1 MLFRSYLCCQ
11 VRRWAALAVALFFP
25 QHPLVQPV
33 AELLFTLPLLL
44 LFIRFLAPSMRQLSR
59 YPASVQCQFGI
70 VPLVSYLFD
79 YITHVYTSLLSE
91 ANPAAVEFMFFVCCA
106 AFLCSILR
114 ASRVERQRIQM
125 EQLQTS
131 LNLQVTQAMREI
143 EALRLSQQRASTY
156 RHDLRHHMQFL
167 AGCIENG
174 RTEQALGYIRSVCSE
189 IEAGKVTAYCENE
202 AANLIF
208 SAFADRAAKAGV
220 QFTVQA
226 GISQALPVSES
237 DLCVL
242 LSNALENALHAAVR
256 CREAGQGA
264 FIETTGHEK
273 GKKLFLQITLEEE
286 LDGLEDY
293 IYLQQMRFDGRI
305 TVEKSIRVQPAA
317 VLVPSFMLQPVV
329 ENAYSHGLKSREEG
343 GRILLRAWMQDKV
356 LVLTVA
362 DNGKGMTAEELDAV
376 QTKITQSEQTGR
388 NIGLGNISRRIGMLY
403 PGGKMQIYS
412 RTGHGTVV
420 RFELPQ
426 TQQPEEKEETLS

>member
-1 MLFRSYLCCQ
+1 MTAPGILPEVLDGAAVGIFGILLSAAFCPIRWTGKKRWALAGCTAGLLALQGMFYFGASPTAAKYLYPLITHLPLYVVLVLLSGQKVWPLVAVLTAYLCCQ

-91 ANPAAVEFMFFVCCA
+91 ANPAAVEFMYFVCCA

-131 LNLQVTQAMREI
+131 LNLQVTQAMR
-143 EALRLSQQRASTY
+143 
-156 RHDLRHHMQFL
+156 
-167 AGCIENG
+167 
-174 RTEQALGYIRSVCSE
+174 E

-273 GKKLFLQITLEEE
+273 GKKLFLQITNSCLP
-286 LDGLEDY
+286 D
-293 IYLQQMRFDGRI
+293 
-305 TVEKSIRVQPAA
+305 VQFREG
-317 VLVPSFMLQPVV
+317 VPVT
-329 ENAYSHGLKSREEG
+329 
-343 GRILLRAWMQDKV
+343 D
-356 LVLTVA
+356 
-362 DNGKGMTAEELDAV
+362 
-376 QTKITQSEQTGR
+376 
-388 NIGLGNISRRIGMLY
+388 
-403 PGGKMQIYS
+403 
-412 RTGHGTVV
+412 RTGHGLGV
-420 RFELPQ
+420 RSICAISERYGGLTSFAAKDGQ
-426 TQQPEEKEETLS
+426 FTLRVML

>member
-1 MLFRSYLCCQ
+1 MTAPGILPEVLDGAAVGIFGILLSAAFCPIRWTDKK
-11 VRRWAALAVALFFP
+11 RWALAGCTAGLLALQGIFYFGTSPTAAQYLYPLITHLPLYVVLVLFSG
-25 QHPLVQPV
+25 QKVWPLV
-33 AELLFTLPLLL
+33 
-44 LFIRFLAPSMRQLSR
+44 
-59 YPASVQCQFGI
+59 G
-70 VPLVSYLFD
+70 YLFD
-79 YITHVYTSLLSE
+79 YITRVYTSLLSG

-189 IEAGKVTAYCENE
+189 IEAGKVTVYCENE
-202 AANLIF
+202 ASNLIF

-226 GISQALPVSES
+226 GVSQKPVVSES

-256 CREAGQGA
+256 CREAGHEA
-264 FIETTGHEK
+264 FIETSGHEK
-273 GKKLFLQITLEEE
+273 GHKLFLQITNSCLPDVQ
-286 LDGLEDY
+286 LRDGIPVTD
-293 IYLQQMRFDGRI
+293 
-305 TVEKSIRVQPAA
+305 QPG
-317 VLVPSFMLQPVV
+317 
-329 ENAYSHGLKSREEG
+329 HGLGVRSICAISERYG
-343 GRILLRAWMQDKV
+343 GLTSFAAKDGQFTLRV
-356 LVLTVA
+356 
-362 DNGKGMTAEELDAV
+362 
-376 QTKITQSEQTGR
+376 
-388 NIGLGNISRRIGMLY
+388 ML
-403 PGGKMQIYS
+403 
-412 RTGHGTVV
+412 
-420 RFELPQ
+420 
-426 TQQPEEKEETLS
+426 

>member
-1 MLFRSYLCCQ
+1 MTRIAFCDDD
-11 VRRWAALAVALFFP
+11 AALLHQMQDFLEQYRTLRGVQLELFP
-25 QHPLVQPV
+25 YTKPM
-33 AELLFTLPLLL
+33 ELLADIEAGVRFDVLFLDVLMPGINGINAAREIRRYDTAVQIIFVTSSSEFAVQSYVVGAYYYQLKPIWKDSFFRLTDAVLAECRKRTQHSLILRCKSGVTRITLDSLEYCEVQGRTLVFHLLDGTV
-44 LFIRFLAPSMRQLSR
+44 IESSGSMDELARQLAD
-59 YPASVQCQFGI
+59 YPG
-70 VPLVSYLFD
+70 
-79 YITHVYTSLLSE
+79 
-91 ANPAAVEFMFFVCCA
+91 
-106 AFLCSILR
+106 FLRSILR

-264 FIETTGHEK
+264 FIETIGHEK
-273 GKKLFLQITLEEE
+273 GKKLFLQITNSCLP
-286 LDGLEDY
+286 D
-293 IYLQQMRFDGRI
+293 
-305 TVEKSIRVQPAA
+305 VQFREG
-317 VLVPSFMLQPVV
+317 VPVT
-329 ENAYSHGLKSREEG
+329 
-343 GRILLRAWMQDKV
+343 D
-356 LVLTVA
+356 
-362 DNGKGMTAEELDAV
+362 
-376 QTKITQSEQTGR
+376 
-388 NIGLGNISRRIGMLY
+388 
-403 PGGKMQIYS
+403 
-412 RTGHGTVV
+412 RTGHGLGV
-420 RFELPQ
+420 RSICAISERYGGLTSFAAKDGQ
-426 TQQPEEKEETLS
+426 FTLRVML

>member
-1 MLFRSYLCCQ
+1 MTAPGALLELLDGAAVGIFGILLSAAFCPIRWTDKKRWALAGCTAGLLALQGIFYFGASPTAAQYLYPLITHLPLYVVLVLLSGQKVWPLVAVLTAYLCCQ
-11 VRRWAALAVALFFP
+11 VRRWTALAVALFFP

-44 LFIRFLAPSMRQLSR
+44 LFIRFLAPSMRQLSH
-59 YPASVQCQFGI
+59 YPASVQCQFGV

-208 SAFADRAAKAGV
+208 SAFADRAAKAGCSSPCRR
-220 QFTVQA
+220 A
-226 GISQALPVSES
+226 
-237 DLCVL
+237 CRR
-242 LSNALENALHAAVR
+242 R
-256 CREAGQGA
+256 CRSRRATCACCFPTRWKMPCTLPCAAAKQGRGRLSRPPGTKRGKSCFCRSPTAVCRTCSSGRA
-264 FIETTGHEK
+264 FRSLTAPAT
-273 GKKLFLQITLEEE
+273 
-286 LDGLEDY
+286 GLEC
-293 IYLQQMRFDGRI
+293 
-305 TVEKSIRVQPAA
+305 AA
-317 VLVPSFMLQPVV
+317 SAPSR
-329 ENAYSHGLKSREEG
+329 S
-343 GRILLRAWMQDKV
+343 D
-356 LVLTVA
+356 
-362 DNGKGMTAEELDAV
+362 TAA
-376 QTKITQSEQTGR
+376 
-388 NIGLGNISRRIGMLY
+388 
-403 PGGKMQIYS
+403 
-412 RTGHGTVV
+412 
-420 RFELPQ
+420 
-426 TQQPEEKEETLS
+426 

>member
-1 MLFRSYLCCQ
+1 MTAPGALLELLDGAAVGIFGILLSAAFCPIRWTDKKRWALAGCTAGLLALQGIFYFGASPTAAQYLYPLITHLPLYVVLVLLSGQKVWPLVAVLTAYLCCQ

-44 LFIRFLAPSMRQLSR
+44 LFIRFVAPSMRQLSH

-70 VPLVSYLFD
+70 VPLVGYLFD

-208 SAFADRAAKAGV
+208 SAFADRAAKSGV

-273 GKKLFLQITLEEE
+273 GKKLFLQITNSCLP
-286 LDGLEDY
+286 D
-293 IYLQQMRFDGRI
+293 
-305 TVEKSIRVQPAA
+305 VQ
-317 VLVPSFMLQPVV
+317 FREGIPVT
-329 ENAYSHGLKSREEG
+329 
-343 GRILLRAWMQDKV
+343 D
-356 LVLTVA
+356 
-362 DNGKGMTAEELDAV
+362 
-376 QTKITQSEQTGR
+376 
-388 NIGLGNISRRIGMLY
+388 
-403 PGGKMQIYS
+403 
-412 RTGHGTVV
+412 RTGHGLGV
-420 RFELPQ
+420 RSICAISERYGGLTSFAAKDGQ
-426 TQQPEEKEETLS
+426 FTLRVML